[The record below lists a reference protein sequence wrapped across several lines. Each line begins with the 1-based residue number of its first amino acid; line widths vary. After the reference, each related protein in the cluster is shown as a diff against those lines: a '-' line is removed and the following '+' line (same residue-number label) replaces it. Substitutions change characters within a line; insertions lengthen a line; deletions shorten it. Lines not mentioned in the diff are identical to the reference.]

1 MKHSILTIRRWVAV
15 LAVLLS
21 FSVGAWADEATN
33 LTMLGKTGT
42 KAAGQDYY
50 TFEVDQG
57 EARWYPNR
65 RVLELDNV
73 QITNPSKECFIHY
86 SGTSQL
92 YVYLIGSSTF
102 KYQSGGNGVFA
113 KSAISAGGALS
124 IQSKDFAQRG
134 TLTIYSYGHSS
145 EWNNAVISVTGYSTT
160 RARLNVQRCNLYV
173 YRQGTESA
181 NSGYSVFAANGG
193 SYKGVA
199 SFEDVDL
206 RWYACKKPVL
216 NNGLMKISRKD
227 CIYNS
232 KVSLDAN
239 GNLVSDDGSEVRE
252 VRLGYPLV
260 FGEYKSYDGSY
271 SGMSKRNTS
280 YLATKED
287 YGTDSVLVYDEVE
300 HSVTL
305 NGGELKGQILYY
317 GREDLVVKT
326 RGTQLTT
333 LEGNHDFGI
342 KTMNSS
348 LIIEG
353 DHVSGH
359 QGLKLT
365 YSGNYTTTYGITV
378 PQGKSLSFRRNANVQ
393 IEDYAAGLAGTEFQ
407 WVSWIGDGTYP
418 TDMPTLSF
426 ENSALNIN
434 TKIVG
439 IFGFSDITRNGCEPE
454 DTWIY
459 KNYYYDAT
467 YYPEDENEPYN
478 IEYYYCPNAIC
489 YDSDEPTPIL
499 PLTVK
504 RDNDFGLIVGGHY
517 VTLDNIYD
525 LNYSDERGEVYGVS
539 FDEETNTLTL
549 EDGAYIHTTGM
560 GVSGIEYHNS
570 AKGLDIHVKGK
581 CDIKADDYI
590 GIYILDPRVS
600 IYGDGQLQSRINV
613 FGGRCGMM
621 VENNQTAT
629 VQNCIVN
636 IESNQTAFSGRHD
649 PANGVYENLAGLWVY
664 DGASVRLNSINGP
677 TTQYMSVLDTN
688 HSNRILV
695 PVNGV
700 FDQTLHGIALNGNLA
715 TGEIIVGSNIYFNDA
730 NTESVCVANWDTNGD
745 GGINV
750 FEAAA
755 VESLGEAFTGNDQI
769 QRFNELAY
777 FTGLH
782 FIAPKAFYNCYDF
795 REVTIPRTVTQLCDN
810 SFNSTAFSQITIP
823 ANVQYIE
830 ASCFMFCPNLEEVNF
845 EDDSQLVGLGWGAF
859 RYCTALQYITLPKN
873 ITVLP
878 AKVFEGCESLQGCS
892 YEGEVTYIGDG
903 AFQDCSNFYINIPST
918 VEYIGDFAFFGC
930 YAESFSLPASVKYV
944 GESAITAAMDLYI
957 PEDSQLEEVGPRA
970 FCGCYYWN
978 LTLPATLQKIGDEAF
993 CRGEQ
998 EDYADIIVLG
1008 RTPAEAGQN
1017 IFGLLDT
1024 DSRIYVPAGRAA
1036 AYKSAW
1042 AEYKDYIVGDD
1053 IATSID
1059 AVRAERITGDVYSV
1073 RGQLVRRNATT
1084 DGLPA
1089 GVYIVNGKKVVVK

>member
-21 FSVGAWADEATN
+21 FSVGALADETTN
-33 LTMLGKTGT
+33 LTMLGMTGT
-42 KAAGQDYY
+42 KVTGQDYY
-50 TFEVDQG
+50 TFPVDKG

-73 QITNPSKECFIHY
+73 QITNSAKECFIHY
-86 SGTSQL
+86 AGTSQV
-92 YVYLIGSSTF
+92 YVLLIGKSTF
-102 KYQSGGNGVFA
+102 KYKNANYA
-113 KSAISAGGALS
+113 KSAISTGGALS
-124 IQSKDFAQRG
+124 IESKDFSERG
-134 TLTIYSYGHSS
+134 TLEINTYGHSS
-145 EWNNAVISVTGYSTT
+145 EWKNAVITVTGYSSA

-173 YRQGTESA
+173 YRQGTESS
-181 NSGYSVFAANGG
+181 NYGYSVFGAISGD
-193 SYKGVA
+193 YKGVA

-216 NNGLMKISRKD
+216 NNGIMNISRKD

-232 KVSLDAN
+232 GVSLDGN
-239 GNLVSDDGSEVRE
+239 GNLVSADGSEVRE

-260 FGEYKSYDGSY
+260 FGEYSSYDGTY

-280 YLATKED
+280 YLLTKED
-287 YGTDSVLVYDEVE
+287 FGTDSVLVYDEVE

-305 NGGELKGQILYY
+305 NGGNLKGEILYY
-317 GREDLVVKT
+317 GQEDLVVKT
-326 RGTQLTT
+326 KGDQLTT
-333 LEGNHDFGI
+333 IQGDSYCGI
-342 KTMNSS
+342 STVYSS

-353 DHVSGH
+353 DRVQGH

-365 YSGNYTTTYGITV
+365 HSGSYPGQYAIKV
-378 PQGKSLSFRRNANVQ
+378 PLGKSLSIRRNANIQ
-393 IEDYAAGLAGTEFQ
+393 IENYNAGLAGTEYQ
-407 WVSWIGDGTYP
+407 WVSSENDGTDP
-418 TDMPTLSF
+418 DNMPTLSI

-434 TKIVG
+434 TNEVG
-439 IFGFSDITRNGCEPE
+439 IFGFSSFIMDGCSAE
-454 DTWIY
+454 DNWATCGYW
-459 KNYYYDAT
+459 YDAT
-467 YYPEDENEPYN
+467 YYPEDEYESFN
-478 IEYYYCPNAIC
+478 IEFHYYPRTIC
-489 YDSDEPTPIL
+489 RYDDHVAVI
-499 PLTVK
+499 PLAVH
-504 RDNDFGLIVGGHY
+504 RLGNFGLKVGGHD
-517 VTLDNIYD
+517 VTLDNLYD
-525 LNYSDERGEVYGVS
+525 LNYSDEDGEVSGVS
-539 FDEETNTLTL
+539 FDEENYTLTL
-549 EDGAYIHTTGM
+549 EDGAYIHTM
-560 GVSGIEYHNS
+560 DAGVSGILSSCQGKNLFIY
-570 AKGLDIHVKGK
+570 VKGE
-581 CDIKADDYI
+581 CEIKSDSYI
-590 GIYILDPRVS
+590 GIYTHYSGVNIV
-600 IYGDGQLQSRINV
+600 GEGQLKSRLNV
-613 FGGRCGMM
+613 YGGIHGMM
-621 VENNQTAT
+621 LENNQKAI

-649 PANGVYENLAGLWVY
+649 PANGVYENFAGLWVY

-677 TTQYMSVLDTN
+677 TTRYMSVLDTN

-830 ASCFMFCPNLEEVNF
+830 SSCFMFCPNLEEVNF
-845 EDDSQLVGLGWGAF
+845 EDDSQLVGLGWGSF
-859 RYCTALQYITLPKN
+859 RYCSSLQYITLPKN

-878 AKVFEGCESLQGCS
+878 AKVFEGCESLWGCS

-903 AFQDCSNFYINIPST
+903 AFQNCSNFYINIPST
-918 VEYIGDFAFFGC
+918 VEYIGDFAFSGC
-930 YAESFSLPASVKYV
+930 YAENFSLPASVKYV
-944 GESAITAAMDLYI
+944 GESAITAAMNLYI

-993 CRGEQ
+993 CRGEEQ
-998 EDYADIIVLG
+998 DYADIIVLG
-1008 RTPAEAGQN
+1008 RTPAEVGQN

-1024 DSRIYVPAGRAA
+1024 GSRIYVPAGRAA

-1059 AVRAERITGDVYSV
+1059 AVRAERITGDVYNI